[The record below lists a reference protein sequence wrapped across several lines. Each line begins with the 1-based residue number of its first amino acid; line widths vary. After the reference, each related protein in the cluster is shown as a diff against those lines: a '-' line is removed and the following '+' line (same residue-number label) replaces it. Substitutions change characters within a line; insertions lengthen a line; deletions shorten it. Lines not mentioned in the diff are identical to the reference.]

1 MAADNNHSPGLLTLV
16 SRLASTGLGAARNRV
31 ELLAV
36 EWEEERLRMMH
47 LLGWAV
53 GLVFTGVLAAL
64 LFTATII
71 FLFRED
77 LRIYVAGAFTVL
89 YALGAVGTWVGLRGV
104 LRKEPFTESLDQARK
119 DRDWLES
126 LK

>member
-1 MAADNNHSPGLLTLV
+1 MAADNNHSPGLMTLV
-16 SRLASTGLGAARNRV
+16 SRLACTGLGAARNRL

-36 EWEEERLRMMH
+36 EWQEERLRMMH

-53 GLVFTGVLAAL
+53 GFVFASVLAGL
-64 LFTATII
+64 LFTATIL

-77 LRIYVAGAFTVL
+77 LRIYVAAGFTVL
-89 YALGAVGTWVGLRGV
+89 YALGAVGAWIGLRGV
-104 LRKEPFTESLDQARK
+104 LKREPFTDSLDQARK
-119 DRDWLES
+119 DRDWIES